1 MQRWRDLSSD
11 PNDPKVMEF
20 RRKAISKA
28 RIEKAVRDRVSYLC
42 GLARGKS
49 VLDIGVV
56 EHTREAAA
64 SHDWLHGH
72 LRRHAACCLGVD
84 VLEAEVEYLREQGY
98 DIILADITRSPLS
111 KKFDVII
118 GGEVLE
124 HLDAPG
130 MFMRNCAAMLDP
142 GGRLAVTVPNPWYI
156 NAIVKNSFKRY
167 TFVDSAD
174 HVAWYDPSTLFE
186 LGQRHGFELERFTG
200 ISAHGAKTFGARLF
214 MGLSPF
220 LIGLGLAPQ
229 LFTKSTIYE
238 FVRVR
243 LYENCL

>member
-11 PNDPKVMEF
+11 PNDPKVMEL
-20 RRKAISKA
+20 RRVAISKA
-28 RIEKAVRDRVSYLC
+28 RMENAVGDRVSYLC
-42 GLARGKS
+42 DLVRGKS

-56 EHTREAAA
+56 EHTRDAAA
-64 SHDWLHGH
+64 SRDWLHGH
-72 LRRHAACCLGVD
+72 LKRHAARCLGVD
-84 VLEAEVEYLREQGY
+84 VLEAEVEYLRGQGY
-98 DIILADITRSPLS
+98 EVIFADITRSPLPE
-111 KKFDVII
+111 KFDVII

-130 MFMRNCAAMLDP
+130 MFMKNCAAMLDH

-156 NAIVKNSFKRY
+156 NAIVKNCFRRY

-200 ISAHGAKTFGARLF
+200 IAAHGAKTFRARLF
-214 MGLSPF
+214 MF
-220 LIGLGLAPQ
+220 LGPLLIRMGLAPQ
-229 LFTKSTIYE
+229 LFAKSTIYE
-238 FVRVR
+238 FVRV
-243 LYENCL
+243 